1 MSGTTV
7 DIIDEMYRVVNA
19 AHEQS
24 LLLRVVGGLAVC
36 VHSVNPRRFFPRE
49 YADIDFVVEKIEYN
63 KLASF
68 FNGIGYIPDKQFN
81 LLNSARRQ
89 IYFDKNSGEH
99 IDVFVGDFE
108 MCHKLPLKNRLQ
120 HDPVTIPLAELL
132 LSKTQ
137 IVELNRK
144 DAFDVINL
152 ILNNEIGSDDNKK
165 ININRITELCINDW
179 GLYKTNSINLERVEN
194 IVKNEDITLSAEE
207 RDLLLGRIHKLQHAI
222 DGIEKPLAWKLRD
235 RVGTRVRWYTEVEE
249 VDR

>member
-1 MSGTTV
+1 MPDPTV
-7 DIIDEMYRVVNA
+7 DIFDEMYRVVNA
-19 AHEQS
+19 ANAQG
-24 LLLRVVGGLAVC
+24 LLLRVVGGLAVR

-152 ILNNEIGSDDNKK
+152 ILNNEIGADDHKK
-165 ININRITELCINDW
+165 INMSRIAELCLNDW

-194 IVKNEDITLSAEE
+194 IVKNEDLPMSADE
-207 RDLLLGRIHKLQHAI
+207 RQLMLERIHKLQHVL
-222 DGIEKPLAWKLRD
+222 DGVEKPLAWKLRD

-249 VDR
+249 VEQ